1 VVLSLAEIDSAFHE
15 GQVIVADTRGG
26 QQLGKYGLFQ
36 LVVSGDRRARLGGC
50 IISILYSSNRL
61 NDRGEKVPKNKK

>member
-1 VVLSLAEIDSAFHE
+1 VSGPDGYSVVLSLAEIDSAFHE

-36 LVVSGDRRARLGGC
+36 LVVSGDRRPVRWVH
-50 IISILYSSNRL
+50 NL
-61 NDRGEKVPKNKK
+61 NIQLKQAQ

>member
-1 VVLSLAEIDSAFHE
+1 M

-36 LVVSGDRRARLGGC
+36 LVVSGDRRPVRWVH
-50 IISILYSSNRL
+50 NL
-61 NDRGEKVPKNKK
+61 NLIQLKQGQ

>member
-15 GQVIVADTRGG
+15 GQVIGAHTRGG

-36 LVVSGDRRARLGGC
+36 LVVSGDRRPARWVH
-50 IISILYSSNRL
+50 NL
-61 NDRGEKVPKNKK
+61 NLIQLKQAQ